1 MRFCWPSFYKRPAE
15 TIKHVAGASPFPLGN
30 RKFQSYTRQANCTLK
45 IKLRPSK
52 GDSNKL
58 WPKALVEG
66 LVHSPPKESK
76 PRVSEKLAAF
86 REQRAQRTELALL
99 SLPELPQDVAAE
111 VLRAAWQMA
120 NFGST
125 NEFTQFGFV

>member
-1 MRFCWPSFYKRPAE
+1 M
-15 TIKHVAGASPFPLGN
+15 
-30 RKFQSYTRQANCTLK
+30 
-45 IKLRPSK
+45 
-52 GDSNKL
+52 
-58 WPKALVEG
+58 EG

-125 NEFTQFGFV
+125 KRIHPVWVRVMAALVDTLFSCSP